1 MPRSMLVYQEVPEAG
16 PGPTV
21 IGLHGGGG
29 DLDQLLP
36 LAGAIGPVRLVAPQA
51 VRPVTPATQGTS
63 GSPGGFTWFFI
74 QELGY
79 PEPATFGEG
88 LWMVEQFVYD
98 VRDRGGANEPTF
110 LLGFDQGGVLSATLA
125 AVLPDT
131 LTGVVSISGY
141 LPHIP
146 GWSPPV
152 EDLKGFPVLLVR
164 DQSESQAARSLA
176 EETARELARRHAA
189 VDEQH
194 VAGVSHNPALA
205 ADLVRAWL
213 EAQPRSEGVLGA

>member
-1 MPRSMLVYQEVPEAG
+1 MPRSMLVYQEVPEEG

-21 IGLHGGGG
+21 IGLHRGGG

-36 LAGAIGPVRLVAPQA
+36 LAEAIGAVRLVAPQA
-51 VRPVTPATQGTS
+51 ARPVTPATQGTS

-88 LWMVEQFVYD
+88 LWMVEQFIYD
-98 VRDRGGANEPTF
+98 VRDRRGADQPMF
-110 LLGFDQGGVLSATLA
+110 LLGFEQGGVLSATLA
-125 AVLPDT
+125 GVVPDV
-131 LTGVVSISGY
+131 LTGVVAISGY

-152 EDLKGFPVLLVR
+152 EDLKGFPVLLIH
-164 DQSESQAARSLA
+164 DQTESQTLGSLI
-176 EETARELARRHAA
+176 EETAREFARRHAT
-189 VDEQH
+189 VEQQH
-194 VAGVSHNPALA
+194 VEGVSRNPVLA
-205 ADLVRAWL
+205 ADLVRTWL
-213 EAQPRSEGVLGA
+213 HSQQRAGGVLGG